1 MYAAVHF
8 MLNVRS
14 QVLIPIGS
22 LSALES
28 SDTVSAGPCF
38 ILQQALSSLVAYR
51 TIQRMINHKQFDYPF
66 SELNRLFVGCRNDH
80 SILSIDH
87 AAHLHA
93 LERPLDKFDG
103 THPAGA
109 YGPQRLVVAEARNYN
124 AQPFGGVDDFA
135 PPWDLYLKIVN
146 DQPWH
151 GKDILFG

>member
-1 MYAAVHF
+1 
-8 MLNVRS
+8 
-14 QVLIPIGS
+14 
-22 LSALES
+22 
-28 SDTVSAGPCF
+28 VSAGPCF
-38 ILQQALSSLVAYR
+38 ILQKALSALVAYR
-51 TIQRMINHKQFDYPF
+51 TIQRMIDHQQFNHPF

-93 LERPLDKFDG
+93 FKRPLDKLDG

-109 YGPQRLVVAEARNYN
+109 YRPQRLVVAEARNYN

-135 PPWDLYLKIVN
+135 PRRDLYFKIVN

-151 GKDILFG
+151 GTDILFG